1 MARKQQT
8 IKVILHPPEDQ
19 KSLDALQETTN
30 LFFAEIIM
38 NKISKFDLTQDE
50 KEYVARRVIEE
61 LEAQNT

>member
-30 LFFAEIIM
+30 LLFAEIIL

-50 KEYVARRVIEE
+50 KEYVVRMVIEE
-61 LEAQNT
+61 IKAQNT

>member
-1 MARKQQT
+1 MVRKQQT

-38 NKISKFDLTQDE
+38 NKISKFALHRT
-50 KEYVARRVIEE
+50 KK
-61 LEAQNT
+61 NMW